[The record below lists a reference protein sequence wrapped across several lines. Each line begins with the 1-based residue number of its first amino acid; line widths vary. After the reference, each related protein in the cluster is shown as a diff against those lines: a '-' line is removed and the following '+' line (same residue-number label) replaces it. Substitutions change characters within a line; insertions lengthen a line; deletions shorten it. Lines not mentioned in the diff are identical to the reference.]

1 MPWAVRTTQLIGDRR
16 GLDIHL
22 LRLGVELRHRWG
34 EHNIRQPPELLAVFR
49 ESTRITGEIL
59 ARPELERIDENA
71 HDHALAMASRQ
82 ANQREMPVMQ
92 VAHGRNEGDGGFAP
106 QPVAQ
111 LLNGINDLHAE
122 NPLAYRGGKA
132 RKPPRRRIK
141 NNALAPGIPRF
152 SPLRH
157 NFPPPAGRCP
167 RRRGN
172 SWRTWGSC
180 RGRSPACRAAPAPGR
195 STPDRRRCRWWG
207 WPACP

>member
-152 SPLRH
+152 SPLDSMRYWVREMH
-157 NFPPPAGRCP
+157 VDGFRFDLASVFARNPDGTINFEDPPIFGDI
-167 RRRGN
+167 
-172 SWRTWGSC
+172 SSD
-180 RGRSPACRAAPAPGR
+180 
-195 STPDRRRCRWWG
+195 PDFDRVR
-207 WPACP
+207 